1 MADGTQAEVDRRE
14 DDLLLTEE
22 TVGQQPVRAIEC
34 PPNFQQ
40 TLRRMPP
47 SVARGTI
54 TVLGRLAAG
63 EPAAFM
69 GAIRLKACPDIL
81 RRRVGIDFRLLFRLL
96 SDRVQVVDLIPRQDL
111 ERRIKTLVGESRK
124 LEAGRSQ
131 KSEYRSQ
138 KLGMVRSRHS
148 PACQPTK
155 LGGLAGEPYRFGR
168 SARRSD
174 PTQDKPVGG
183 GTGCDEKTSQ
193 NPRLIFQTV

>member
-47 SVARGTI
+47 SVAGGTM

-111 ERRIKTLVGESRK
+111 ERKIKTLVGPAAVAGKAYESASARWATKHPAASKDATGCRGDRAK
-124 LEAGRSQ
+124 L
-131 KSEYRSQ
+131 
-138 KLGMVRSRHS
+138 KLQINNMRGAERAFGDGDYIVRVRNWR
-148 PACQPTK
+148 
-155 LGGLAGEPYRFGR
+155 GLAGGEREGA
-168 SARRSD
+168 ARR
-174 PTQDKPVGG
+174 
-183 GTGCDEKTSQ
+183 
-193 NPRLIFQTV
+193 